1 MRDNSEFRPLLKF
14 VAVLMISCIAS
25 GSPALSQVDES
36 ESIIEEEAKT
46 ELGPVPKIDLGDEKL
61 NEDLDR
67 FHEYLE
73 NREFSRARSIIKRL
87 KTKLRKPE
95 PSIASVL
102 DRCSKEAEAGVV
114 LEKAQKYF
122 DKKRMKQA
130 LAVIVKEDPDGTSFE
145 GSLTGEELSEL
156 RKAAFEEVYLV
167 LADYEKETVSPE
179 EQPEEEQDQG
189 RGGRGEQ
196 QTGRSKVIGGSREDG
211 DVRTGKFALHW
222 QTGDRISWIT
232 IGSEVFQKMID
243 EGLSMTDYRYLNL
256 SIRCEDPKARPQL
269 LVLFD
274 ANGGQVNAPRGGG
287 RRGGT
292 RAFQRDGY
300 NSAMVP
306 QGRWQDLR
314 LDLKKFTRKGE
325 VEWDMIETLRIV
337 YTGGPD
343 SLIMIDDVRLE
354 KP

>member
-1 MRDNSEFRPLLKF
+1 MKDHSDFRPLLKF
-14 VAVLMISCIAS
+14 VALLAVLCIAS
-25 GSPALSQVDES
+25 GSPVLSQVDDSDSSVEP
-36 ESIIEEEAKT
+36 EENT
-46 ELGPVPKIDLGDEKL
+46 ELGPVPKIDLGDEGL
-61 NEDLDR
+61 NDDLDR
-67 FHEYLE
+67 FHEYLN

-87 KTKLRKPE
+87 KTKLRNPE
-95 PSIASVL
+95 PPIASVL

-114 LEKAQKYF
+114 LEKAKKYF
-122 DKKRMKQA
+122 DKERMKQA
-130 LAVIVKEDPDGTSFE
+130 LAVIMKEDPDGTSFV

-156 RKAAFEEVYLV
+156 RKKAFEEVYLV
-167 LADYEKETVSPE
+167 LADYEKETASPE
-179 EQPEEEQDQG
+179 EQPEEEQG
-189 RGGRGEQ
+189 RGGRGGQ

-222 QTGDRISWIT
+222 QTGDQISWIT
-232 IGSEVFQKMID
+232 IGSEVFQKMVD
-243 EGLSMTDYRYLNL
+243 EGQSMTDYRYLNL

-300 NSAMVP
+300 NSAMIP

-314 LDLKKFTRKGE
+314 LDLKKFTQKGE

>member
-1 MRDNSEFRPLLKF
+1 MKNYSDFRPLLKF
-14 VAVLMISCIAS
+14 VAWLGVLCIAS
-25 GSPALSQVDES
+25 GSPALSQVDDSDSSVEQ
-36 ESIIEEEAKT
+36 EENT
-46 ELGPVPKIDLGDEKL
+46 ELGPVPKIDLGDKSL
-61 NEDLDR
+61 NDDLDR
-67 FHEYLE
+67 FHEYLS

-87 KTKLRKPE
+87 KTKLRKPD
-95 PSIASVL
+95 PPIASVL
-102 DRCSKEAEAGVV
+102 DRCSMEAEAGVV
-114 LEKAQKYF
+114 LEKAKKYF
-122 DKKRMKQA
+122 DKERMKQA
-130 LAVIVKEDPDGTSFE
+130 LAVIMKEDPDGTTFV

-156 RKAAFEEVYLV
+156 RKKAFEEVYLV
-167 LADYEKETVSPE
+167 LADYEKESASPE
-179 EQPEEEQDQG
+179 EQPEEEQG
-189 RGGRGEQ
+189 RGGRGWQ

-222 QTGDRISWIT
+222 QTGDQISWIT

-243 EGLSMTDYRYLNL
+243 EGQSMTDYRYLNL

-300 NSAMVP
+300 NSAMIP

>member
-1 MRDNSEFRPLLKF
+1 MKDHPEFRPLLMF
-14 VAVLMISCIAS
+14 VVLLMIPCIAS
-25 GSPALSQVDES
+25 GSPAPSQVDES
-36 ESIIEEEAKT
+36 ESGIEEEGKT
-46 ELGPVPKIDLGDEKL
+46 ELGPVPKIDLGDESL

-73 NREFSRARSIIKRL
+73 GREFSRARSIIKRL

-114 LEKAQKYF
+114 LDKAQKYF

-130 LAVIVKEDPDGTSFE
+130 LAVIMKEDPDGTSFE

-156 RKAAFEEVYLV
+156 RKIAFEEVYLV

-189 RGGRGEQ
+189 RGGRGGQ
-196 QTGRSKVIGGSREDG
+196 QAGRSKVIGGSREDG
-211 DVRTGKFALHW
+211 DVRTGEFALHW
-222 QTGDRISWIT
+222 QTGDQISWIT
-232 IGSEVFQKMID
+232 IGTEVFQKMID
-243 EGLSMTDYRYLNL
+243 EGQSMTDYRYLNL